1 MKKAES
7 YHIPDSLE
15 MQWLALSLVSGLG
28 YRSIQRLLDSGKTL
42 ADMLQATPGALI
54 RDLGIKAEL
63 ARKISSAAHASGY
76 LMEKRLLQESP
87 EIRLYCP
94 ESEAYPLQLKEIES
108 PPGVLYWKGIEGLAE
123 QPCLAFVGSRACS
136 GYGLKHTKRL
146 ILELA
151 EAQPE
156 LVIVS
161 GMARGIDTVAHE
173 TALEAG
179 LKTIAVLAGGL
190 NHLYPPENKHLATR
204 IQKKGALITEF
215 PMAVKPLAKHFPIRN
230 RVISGLSLGVV
241 VSEARLKSG
250 ANITAAFALQQN
262 REVFALPGQ
271 VDSEASAGTN
281 RLISRQHAKLITR
294 ADEILEEL
302 QFGQAKTKQPLL
314 QLFQAP
320 KVIKLNQFSELEK
333 AVLKIIKKG
342 IEELNDLHVETGISM
357 SQLQG
362 VMLEL
367 ELKGIIQQNHSSY
380 YSIKENIVFQKDKI

>member
-1 MKKAES
+1 MAG
-7 YHIPDSLE
+7 LE
-15 MQWLALSLVSGLG
+15 PRIRVGLSVDTEAAGF
-28 YRSIQRLLDSGKTL
+28 
-42 ADMLQATPGALI
+42 
-54 RDLGIKAEL
+54 
-63 ARKISSAAHASGY
+63 RKNFGRPASGY
-76 LMEKRLLQESP
+76 PRRTDPGLGHQGRIGAKDIIRGTCQRLPHGKTTASEKSGDS
-87 EIRLYCP
+87 LYCP
-94 ESEAYPLQLKEIES
+94 KSEAYPLQLKEIES

-241 VSEARLKSG
+241 VTEARLKSG
-250 ANITAAFALQQN
+250 VNITAAFTLQQN

-302 QFGQAKTKQPLL
+302 QFGRAKTKQPLMP
-314 QLFQAP
+314 LFQAP
-320 KVIKLNQFSELEK
+320 KGDQAEP
-333 AVLKIIKKG
+333 VL
-342 IEELNDLHVETGISM
+342 
-357 SQLQG
+357 
-362 VMLEL
+362 
-367 ELKGIIQQNHSSY
+367 
-380 YSIKENIVFQKDKI
+380 